1 MPTGHPV
8 SAQNG
13 IDIPALDT
21 ADETLDP
28 MPCRSLIALSV
39 SAALATGGVGAREDT
54 RPFPSGRADTI
65 ESCVGGAPI
74 RFRADDRRAW
84 LDAADA
90 AAVGAALTRRY
101 PVLDRDGLLPDAIVL
116 WRKPVDGWLYVTLL
130 ANPAKP
136 SDVCFTATFA
146 ASRFELT
153 AALLNKYFGAAVARD
168 GG

>member
-1 MPTGHPV
+1 MPRRSSIAWPLLV
-8 SAQNG
+8 AF
-13 IDIPALDT
+13 AT
-21 ADETLDP
+21 A
-28 MPCRSLIALSV
+28 SV
-39 SAALATGGVGAREDT
+39 DAREDT
-54 RPFPSGRADTI
+54 RPFPGSRANAI

-74 RFRADDRRAW
+74 RFRAEDRRAW

-146 ASRFELT
+146 ANRFELT
-153 AALLNKYFGAAVARD
+153 AALLSKYFGGAVARD
-168 GG
+168 GA

>member
-1 MPTGHPV
+1 MPR
-8 SAQNG
+8 
-13 IDIPALDT
+13 
-21 ADETLDP
+21 
-28 MPCRSLIALSV
+28 RSSIAWPLLV
-39 SAALATGGVGAREDT
+39 ALATASVDAREDT
-54 RPFPSGRADTI
+54 RPFPGSRANTI

-74 RFRADDRRAW
+74 RFRAEDRRAW

-136 SDVCFTATFA
+136 SDVCFTATFS

-153 AALLNKYFGAAVARD
+153 GALLVKYFGAGVARD